1 MHAKVNGPFP
11 PSEIAREAVHRIL
24 STGNIDLCGGETV
37 QMLHYLDGLMP
48 HDIIIV
54 AGKGRRGLW
63 KRFSGVFRT

>member
-1 MHAKVNGPFP
+1 M
-11 PSEIAREAVHRIL
+11 HRIL